1 MTTDK
6 QQSAT
11 ITADYQCKFTTS
23 HRKEGKCFLEVL
35 QIITMDTDSKRPDRR
50 AHVPV
55 ELRLYGTGKMNYAC
69 LWINHNGTHAHASGS
84 AGGYGY
90 HRPSAAAQEAI
101 SNAGIRLACPI
112 DGVGSNAIEEA
123 LCAIADALG
132 VKDYALTRAHA

>member
-1 MTTDK
+1 
-6 QQSAT
+6 
-11 ITADYQCKFTTS
+11 
-23 HRKEGKCFLEVL
+23 
-35 QIITMDTDSKRPDRR
+35 MDTDSKRPDRR

-69 LWINHNGTHAHASGS
+69 LWINHDGTHAHASGS

-101 SNAGIRLACPI
+101 SNAGIRLAFPI